1 MPAADAFLRDCCAG
15 GIKRSAGPVATAGIC
30 ALNTDGIATI
40 GFKKYENCAYF
51 SEKTKIP
58 ENVSVSENSGS
69 GRGKSAGE
77 ERENKKA
84 AARMGSG
91 WKYTLYPVINYS
103 RVAKCLMVRHI

>member
-1 MPAADAFLRDCCAG
+1 MPAAATFLPICCAG
-15 GIKRSAGPVATAGIC
+15 GIKRSAGSEATEGVWIRNAGVI
-30 ALNTDGIATI
+30 LIKLFI
-40 GFKKYENCAYF
+40 KVENCAYF
-51 SEKTKIP
+51 SEKSKFP